1 MVSFDLKGVHT
12 VRVKL
17 ASGKPATYYYAWRG
31 GPRLEGE
38 PGSAR
43 FLESYNAAH
52 AARKEVPKNTMQ
64 KLIAEYRETG
74 EFKDRAE
81 ASKRDYRRYLALIEA
96 KFGDMTL
103 RAIQDPRARGIFKR
117 WRDSMAATPRKADY
131 AWTVL
136 ARVLSVAKDRG
147 EISVN
152 VCERG
157 GRVYSG
163 SRKDEVWTEDQI
175 AAFAEK
181 APIHLRRAMNLA
193 LWTGQRQG
201 DLLAMQWSAYT
212 GDHIRVKQSKTD
224 ARVAVPV
231 HGTLRAE
238 LEMMTDRTGTI
249 LKTSEGQ
256 PWTSSGFRASWRKAC
271 AKAGVKGVT
280 FHDLRGTAVVAL
292 ALSGCDVP
300 EIAALTG
307 HSLKDAGTIL
317 DKHYLGKDVRL
328 AEAAMAKR
336 EARQKLEQKP
346 AGTIAAAD
354 AQALA
359 VGKMPG
365 KMGSPKPG

>member
-1 MVSFDLKGVHT
+1 MVKFDLRGVHT
-12 VRVKL
+12 VRTKL
-17 ASGKPATYYYAWRG
+17 ASGTTATYYYAWRG

-52 AARKEVPKNTMQ
+52 AARKEIPRNTLQ
-64 KLIAEYRETG
+64 KLIADYRVTDEFTG
-74 EFKDRAE
+74 RAE
-81 ASKRDYRRYLALIEA
+81 ASKRDYRRYLAAIEA

-103 RAIQDPRARGIFKR
+103 RAVQDPRARGIFKR
-117 WRDSMAATPRKADY
+117 WRDSMSATPRKADY

-147 EISVN
+147 EITVN

-163 SRKDEVWTEDQI
+163 SRKDQIWTEDQI

-201 DLLAMQWSAYT
+201 DLLTMQWSAYT
-212 GDHIRVKQSKTD
+212 GDHIRLKQSKTE

-231 HGTLRAE
+231 HETLRAE
-238 LEMMTDRTGTI
+238 LEMINDRSGTI
-249 LKTSEGQ
+249 LKTSDGQ

-271 AKAGVKGVT
+271 AKAGVTGVT

-307 HSLKDAGTIL
+307 HSLQDAANIL
-317 DKHYLGKDVRL
+317 NKHYLGRDVRL

-336 EARQKLEQKP
+336 EAREKRLRKP
-346 AGTIAAAD
+346 GDDTAEAD
-354 AQALA
+354 APLLA
-359 VGKMPG
+359 ACKTAGKMESPEPG
-365 KMGSPKPG
+365 

>member
-31 GPRLEGE
+31 GPRLDGE

-52 AARKEVPKNTMQ
+52 AARKEIPKNTLQ
-64 KLIAEYRETG
+64 KLIADYRETG

-103 RAIQDPRARGIFKR
+103 RAVQDQRARGIFKR
-117 WRDSMAATPRKADY
+117 WRDSMSETPRKADY

-147 EISVN
+147 AITVN

-163 SRKDEVWTEDQI
+163 GRKDEIWTEDHVSRF
-175 AAFAEK
+175 AAT
-181 APIHLRRAMNLA
+181 APAHLRRALVLA

-201 DLLAMQWSAYT
+201 DLLAMKWEAYD
-212 GDHIRVKQSKTD
+212 GQRIRVAQSKSGAKVT
-224 ARVAVPV
+224 VPV
-231 HGTLRAE
+231 HATLRAE
-238 LEMMTDRTGTI
+238 LEAVNDRTGTI

-292 ALSGCDVP
+292 ALAGCEVP

-307 HSLKDAGTIL
+307 HSLKGAADIL
-317 DKHYLGKDVRL
+317 NDHYLGKDVRL

-336 EARQKLEQKP
+336 EAYRNGSIP
-346 AGTIAAAD
+346 D
-354 AQALA
+354 AHSTESGKTL
-359 VGKMPG
+359 GKM
-365 KMGSPKPG
+365 MTPKPG